1 MIWLALKTTK
11 MAEVVGLKQLLNG
24 LKVKKKTTTE
34 NQKLK
39 VD

>member
-1 MIWLALKTTK
+1 